1 VFTTILVP
9 TDGSAV
15 SRLAE
20 DAAIE
25 FARRNGATM
34 VVLSVAEPSG
44 APAAAASRATA
55 APFPVETALA
65 AEDLLDAAQRR
76 VQELVDRAQSA
87 EIPCQCSIALSYH
100 PYEEILKAAA
110 DFQCDVIFMASQGH
124 GGAGKVV
131 LGSEAQK
138 VLAHARLPVI
148 VFR

>member
-1 VFTTILVP
+1 MFTTILVP

-25 FARRNGATM
+25 FARRNGATL
-34 VVLSVAEPSG
+34 VVLSVAEPAG
-44 APAAAASRATA
+44 APGAAA
-55 APFPVETALA
+55 APFPRETALA

>member
-1 VFTTILVP
+1 MFTTILVP

-34 VVLSVAEPSG
+34 VVLSVAEPAG
-44 APAAAASRATA
+44 APGAAA
-55 APFPVETALA
+55 APFPRETALA

>member
-34 VVLSVAEPSG
+34 VVLSVAGPAG
-44 APAAAASRATA
+44 APGAAA
-55 APFPVETALA
+55 APFPRETALA

>member
-1 VFTTILVP
+1 
-9 TDGSAV
+9 
-15 SRLAE
+15 
-20 DAAIE
+20 
-25 FARRNGATM
+25 
-34 VVLSVAEPSG
+34 
-44 APAAAASRATA
+44 
-55 APFPVETALA
+55 
-65 AEDLLDAAQRR
+65 LLDAAQRR